1 MGLLTLLDRP
11 SQHPLAE
18 PGEIARVAG
27 GLAAS
32 SLQDALLELTNWFGS
47 LRDADGLEPEKRFD
61 LIGQLEG
68 AGERYLEAGF
78 AELYAGAHLRDR
90 LERARER
97 TLDACWTNLA
107 LAYARCVS
115 DAEQAAKRFTD
126 RQKLPIALAR
136 SYHAHFTAAKVRCL
150 LYLEAAPRNWQA
162 IYRSFVFAEVAHFET
177 QPVQIYPRAMRTSVR
192 GELAKL
198 LAFYLCAPHDLPP
211 EQIELCARIIDRI
224 GGAFAWAHAPS
235 AECPSAIDLAAGGP
249 PHRIG
254 ANEAPSASRRYFG
267 PGLALQQLAAIER
280 QSDANLMSEYDA
292 RFAKTFA
299 PTQIVTVVRHV
310 ARHLASEPPHRRA
323 VRVPAAQTIEV
334 VQGFAAI
341 CQRVTA
347 SEYSTVAGEQKKK
360 LALEAEALDS
370 VPQIWQLADR
380 SEWGLGA
387 RIAAQTTSWPEPGVL
402 LGIRAQG
409 EENWSVGIL
418 RRVDSIGG
426 INLRCGLQIL
436 SHRPVSLYLRL
447 LGEEGNESSNWETA
461 TGSFR
466 YLYVR
471 AIVLPDSPKA
481 GKLPLILLAGTA
493 FAPRQVCE
501 IMMGERSRY
510 IRLADFLDQGTDY
523 TRAAFEWIAPPKP

>member
-1 MGLLTLLDRP
+1 M
-11 SQHPLAE
+11 
-18 PGEIARVAG
+18 ARVVG

-47 LRDADGLEPEKRFD
+47 LQDADGLEPEKRLA
-61 LIGQLEG
+61 LIEQLER
-68 AGERYLEAGF
+68 AGERYLDAGF
-78 AELYAGAHLRDR
+78 SELYAGAHLRDR

-107 LAYARCVS
+107 GAYARCVS
-115 DAEQAAKRFTD
+115 DAEQAAKRFSD

-136 SYHAHFTAAKVRCL
+136 SYHAHFVAAKVRCL
-150 LYLEAAPRNWQA
+150 LYLTAAPRDWQA
-162 IYRSFVFAEVAHFET
+162 IYRLFVFAEIAHFDA
-177 QPVQIYPRAMRTSVR
+177 QQVQIYPRSMRTSVR

-224 GGAFAWAHAPS
+224 GGAFTWECAPHP
-235 AECPSAIDLAAGGP
+235 ECPRAIDLAAGGP
-249 PHRIG
+249 PHRIA
-254 ANEAPSASRRYFG
+254 ANEAPGASCRYFG
-267 PGLALQQLAAIER
+267 TGRVLQQLAAMEH
-280 QSDANLMSEYDA
+280 QSGEDLMGDHDV
-292 RFAKTFA
+292 RFAKIFA
-299 PTQIVTVVRHV
+299 PTQIVTVLRHV
-310 ARHLASEPPHRRA
+310 ARHLAADPPHRRA
-323 VRVPAAQTIEV
+323 LRVPAAQTIEV

-341 CQRVTA
+341 CQRVSP
-347 SEYSTVAGEQKKK
+347 SEYSTVSGPQKET
-360 LALEAEALDS
+360 LALQPEAFDS
-370 VPQIWQLADR
+370 VPQVWQLADR

-387 RIAAQTTSWPEPGVL
+387 RLAAQTTSWPEPGVL

-409 EENWSVGIL
+409 DKTWSVAIL

-447 LGEEGNESSNWETA
+447 LGQEGNEASNWETA

-466 YLYVR
+466 YLYTR

-481 GKLPLILLAGTA
+481 GKLPVIVLAGTT

-501 IMMGERSRY
+501 IMIGERSRY

-523 TRAAFEWIAPPKP
+523 TRAAFEWIAPPKR